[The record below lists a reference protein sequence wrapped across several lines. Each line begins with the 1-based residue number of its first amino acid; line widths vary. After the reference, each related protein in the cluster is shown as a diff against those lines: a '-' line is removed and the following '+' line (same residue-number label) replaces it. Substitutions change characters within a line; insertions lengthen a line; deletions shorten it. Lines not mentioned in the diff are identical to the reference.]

1 MIYYEVMFEA
11 IQDRYNNGEI
21 TYEQAEELNELAAK
35 KARLAVLESNNKNV
49 KSQGV
54 VKKLR
59 RQIRNLEK

>member
-1 MIYYEVMFEA
+1 MTKENI
-11 IQDRYNNGEI
+11 
-21 TYEQAEELNELAAK
+21 LAAK
-35 KARLAVLESNNKNV
+35 KVRLAVLESNNKNV

>member
-1 MIYYEVMFEA
+1 MKNFCYNIYIIKKGKNKKMTKEN
-11 IQDRYNNGEI
+11 I
-21 TYEQAEELNELAAK
+21 LAVK
-35 KARLAVLESNNKNV
+35 KARLAVLESNNKNI